1 MRVAPLDSP
10 RLGRSICRKWHHL
23 EESKRVLTAN
33 DDVFQYMYWFISYI
47 ARAHQDGGQE
57 ENDLKSSLGNKEA
70 EIVSLSSK
78 LEEAKAM
85 FASERLAF
93 EQKV

>member
-1 MRVAPLDSP
+1 MA
-10 RLGRSICRKWHHL
+10 
-23 EESKRVLTAN
+23 
-33 DDVFQYMYWFISYI
+33 Q
-47 ARAHQDGGQE
+47 ARAQDGGQE